1 LTVLCLRQ
9 PKLLNSSRQA
19 EIMNILNSINESPL
33 FKIANP
39 KSIALFG
46 ASNNITSMGS
56 IMLSSLLSIGYEGT
70 IYPVHLKE
78 ETVQDIKAYK
88 SVLDL
93 PETPD
98 LSIIVLPTNIVCK
111 TMDQCGRKGIKHA
124 VVVSGG
130 FKEVGTQGKDME
142 TELIQIAKKY
152 GIRFL
157 GPNCLGIANPH
168 QKLNPTPFSY
178 EGLPGCI
185 GMASQSGSFVTQMF
199 DYLNRLGLGFSTAFS
214 VGNEANIDIIDCMK
228 YLGACPNTKV
238 ISMYIEGIKHGK
250 AFVETARAIIPH
262 KPIVALYVGGSE
274 AGRQAGFSHTGAMA
288 GPDRLYDGIFR
299 QSGVIRAQSITE
311 LFDFSWAL
319 SSQPRSIGRKVIVQ
333 TNSGGPGATAA
344 DAIGREGMELSP
356 LSQKTRDKLAPFIP
370 HTGSI
375 KNPIDI
381 TFSRNQ
387 MDFYTNIPEILLKE
401 ENADMLMIYFLAP
414 TNMIKQMMI
423 KMGVPKNELNKKLDE
438 IVHKNSDAFMAML
451 DNHKKPVIGYTYN
464 SIQEHFIRALIDR
477 GIPIFPDP
485 KRAAKAMGAVI
496 QYGQMSN
503 KTQ

>member
-1 LTVLCLRQ
+1 
-9 PKLLNSSRQA
+9 
-19 EIMNILNSINESPL
+19 SIKESPL

-39 KSIALFG
+39 ESIAMFG

-56 IMLSSLLSIGYEGT
+56 IMLNSLLSIGYEGT

-78 ETVQDIKAYK
+78 ETVQNLKAYK
-88 SVLDL
+88 NVLDL
-93 PETPD
+93 PEIPD
-98 LSIIVLPTNIVCK
+98 LAIIVLPTHIVCE

-130 FKEVGTQGKDME
+130 FKEVGTQGKHTE
-142 TELIQIAKKY
+142 NELIQIAGKY

-168 QKLNPTPFSY
+168 RKLNPTPFIY
-178 EGLPGCI
+178 EGLPGFI

-199 DYLNRLGLGFSTAFS
+199 DYLNRLGLGFSSAFS

-238 ISMYIEGIKHGK
+238 ISMYIEGIKQGK
-250 AFVETARAIIPH
+250 AFIETARSIIPH

-274 AGRQAGFSHTGAMA
+274 TGKQAGFSHTGAMA

-311 LFDFSWAL
+311 LFDFCWAL
-319 SSQPRSIGRKVIVQ
+319 SSLPSDVGRKVIIQ

-344 DAIGREGMELSP
+344 DAIGREGMKLPP
-356 LSQKTRDKLAPFIP
+356 LSKKTNDKLSSFIP
-370 HTGSI
+370 HTGSV
-375 KNPIDI
+375 KNPVDI

-387 MDFYTNIPEILLKE
+387 MDFYTSIPEILLEE
-401 ENADMLMIYFLAP
+401 ENADILMVYFLAP
-414 TNMIKQMMI
+414 TNMIKQMLL
-423 KMGVPKNELNKKLDE
+423 KMGVSKNELNNNLDE
-438 IVHKNSDAFMAML
+438 IIKKNSDAFVSML
-451 DNHKKPVIGYTYN
+451 DKHKKPVVGYTYN
-464 SIQEHFIRALIDR
+464 SIQDHFIRALVDR

-485 KRAAKAMGAVI
+485 KRAAKAIGAVL
-496 QYGQMSN
+496 QYGQLSN
-503 KTQ
+503 KIKSTQTGAF